1 MSAKRKEQIDNE
13 EVIVQDDEV
22 VISTTKKTAHTKDSI
37 LQMFDDVLGLIEN
50 EITTLRNSENKIK
63 GIKFLRQLSKNI
75 RVLKNASGRVMKNKR
90 GTAVQKKTVNT
101 NSGFLKPVK
110 ISKEMA
116 KFTGWNVDELKSRV
130 DVTKYLCNYIKEK
143 NLQNP
148 QDRRQIIADTKLAK
162 LLDYDTKKNT
172 QPLTYFLIQSH
183 LKKHFIKAD

>member
-1 MSAKRKEQIDNE
+1 MSDKRKEQTND
-13 EVIVQDDEV
+13 EVIVEDEEV
-22 VISTTKKTAHTKDSI
+22 VISTSKKTAHTKDSI
-37 LQMFDDVLGLIEN
+37 LKMFDDILGLIEN
-50 EITTLRNSENKIK
+50 EISTLRNSENKIK

-75 RVLKNASGRVMKNKR
+75 RILKNASGRVIKNKK
-90 GTAVQKKTVNT
+90 GTVVQKKTVNT

-148 QDRRQIIADTKLAK
+148 TDRRQIIADAKLAK

-183 LKKHFIKAD
+183 LKKHFV